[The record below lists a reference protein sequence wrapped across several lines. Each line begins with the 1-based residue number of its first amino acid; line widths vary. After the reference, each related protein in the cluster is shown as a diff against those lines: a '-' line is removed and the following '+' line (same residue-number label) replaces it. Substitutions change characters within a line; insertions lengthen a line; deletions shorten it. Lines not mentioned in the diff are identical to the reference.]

1 MGSTFGTYSIAYSG
15 MYTSQASLAATSTNL
30 ANVNTAGASRVRV
43 ASAEQ
48 ATVKSDGTSVGA
60 GVNVESVTRARDQF
74 LDSTYRTQ
82 NTKAGYW
89 VVKNGNLEYMQEIVN
104 EFESEDTGLQQ
115 MVSEF
120 FNSWEELSKDPAS
133 ESNRQVVTEAA
144 ASLISAVTELDE
156 QLQQLQ
162 ADAYNGV
169 LDGVDLL
176 NDLAAQIAELNQQI
190 SQAEAGGGEASYLR
204 DQRDAL
210 LDEMSAPANISAQES
225 NGTLQVTIG
234 GVTLVSGSRTHT
246 LVVEGEGSTESPLT
260 VKWADLDCKANI
272 TGGSIAAY
280 LEDAGQ
286 AGFETIDA
294 DSLPYSF
301 TTSAT
306 SSISTL
312 RQALNDLITTL
323 AEELNALHSAGY
335 GLDDSTGLDFF
346 TVIDSNQPLSITNIQ
361 VNPELLADPDKIAVS
376 GEAGEEG
383 NNTIA
388 AAICNLSTQECYQFN
403 GVTMNIDNFYEAL
416 TSWLG
421 TTGSNAASSYE
432 TQAALVEQVNNQ
444 RQSICS
450 ISLDEEMSN
459 MIMYQNAYGAA
470 ARVLST
476 IDGLIGDLIQEL
488 G

>member
-1 MGSTFGTYSIAYSG
+1 MSTFGTYSIAYSG
-15 MYTSQASLAATSTNL
+15 MYTSQASLTATSTNL
-30 ANVNTAGASRVRV
+30 ANVDTAGASRVRV
-43 ASAEQ
+43 AYAEQ
-48 ATVKSDGTSVGA
+48 ATVQSNGTSVGD
-60 GVNVESVTRARDQF
+60 GVDVESITRARDQF
-74 LDSTYRTQ
+74 LDGTYRTQ
-82 NTKAGYW
+82 NAEAGYW
-89 VVKNGNLEYMQEIVN
+89 AVKNGNLEYMQEIVN

-120 FNSWEELSKDPAS
+120 FSSWEELSKDPSS
-133 ESNRQVVTEAA
+133 ESNRQAVTEAA

-156 QLQQLQ
+156 QLQELQ

-169 LDGVDLL
+169 QDGVDSL
-176 NDLAAQIAELNQQI
+176 NDLAAQVAELNQQI
-190 SQAEAGGGEASYLR
+190 SQTEAGGGEASYLR

-210 LDEMSAPANISAQES
+210 LDEMSALANISVRES
-225 NGTLQVTIG
+225 NGTLQVSIG
-234 GVTLVSGSRTHT
+234 GVSLVNGSSTHKLAVSGD
-246 LVVEGEGSTESPLT
+246 GSTESPLT

-272 TGGSIAAY
+272 TSGSITSY

-286 AGFETIDA
+286 TGYETIDA

-301 TTSAT
+301 TTGAT
-306 SSISTL
+306 SSISTM

-323 AEELNALHSAGY
+323 AEELNTLHSAGY

-346 TVIDSNQPLSITNIQ
+346 TAIDSNQPISITNIQ
-361 VNPELLADPDKIAVS
+361 VNPELLADADKIAVS
-376 GEAGEEG
+376 GEQGEEG

-388 AAICNLSTQECYQFN
+388 ASICDLSTSECYQFD

-432 TQAALVEQVNNQ
+432 TQEALVTQVDNQ
-444 RQSICS
+444 RQSVFS

-459 MIMYQNAYGAA
+459 MIKYQNAYSAA
-470 ARVLST
+470 ARVLNT
-476 IDGLIGDLIQEL
+476 VDGLIGDLIQDL